1 MRNHALHAAL
11 AAACGL
17 GLAAPASA
25 AVWINELHYD
35 NTGTDAGEAVEVAG
49 AAGTSLAGWSVKLYN
64 GADGLV
70 YASYSLSGSIPSTC
84 GSFGVVSVSTPG
96 IQNGSPDGLALVDA
110 AGKAVQFLSYEG
122 SIRAKNGPA
131 KNLRSTD
138 IGVQET
144 ADTPLGFS
152 LQLAGS
158 GTVAADFVW
167 TAPFTA
173 TFGRCNADQTF
184 PGMDQPPAVASTSP
198 ADGASNVPAGSAIGI
213 VFSEPVAPLNDWATI
228 ICDAS
233 GAHGYTVAGGPSS
246 FTLQPTVAFGSLET
260 CTVRVLADRVFDT
273 DGNPDPMLADHVFS
287 FGTEVVNTGYYA
299 GVDASSPTML
309 RITLHE
315 TIDDHQ
321 RYPYTADTTDTWNIL
336 EFADEDPLNAG
347 RILDV
352 YKNASYAKAGGG
364 NTEYNR
370 EHTWP
375 KSYGFPTDGATNYPF
390 TDTHMLFLS
399 DSSYNSSRSNK
410 PYAGCTGTCTEHVTL
425 SNGGVGG
432 GSGVFPGFS
441 NWANS
446 TFWQTWSDRKG
457 DVARAV
463 LYMDVRYE
471 GGTHGITGAAEPDL
485 ILTNDPGLI
494 ATTGSNASIA
504 YMGLLSE
511 VLSWHAQD
519 PVDEK
524 ERLRNEAVFS
534 FQGNRNPFIDH
545 PEWVACLFQNVC
557 P

>member
-17 GLAAPASA
+17 GLAAPVA
-25 AVWINELHYD
+25 AEVWINEIHYD
-35 NTGTDAGEAVEVAG
+35 NTGTDTGEAVEIAG
-49 AAGTSLAGWSVKLYN
+49 PAGTSLAGWAIKLYN
-64 GADGLV
+64 GADGTV
-70 YASYSLSGSIPSTC
+70 YATYGLSGSIPATC
-84 GSFGVVSVSTPG
+84 GTFGVVSVSTPS
-96 IQNGSPDGLALVDA
+96 IQNGSPDGLALVDGT
-110 AGKAVQFLSYEG
+110 GKLVKFLSYEG
-122 SIRAKNGPA
+122 RFRGKNGPA
-131 KNLRSTD
+131 RNVQSTD

-144 ADTPLGFS
+144 TDTPVGQS

-158 GTVAADFVW
+158 GTAFADFVW
-167 TAPFTA
+167 TAPFLA
-173 TFGRCNADQTF
+173 TFGQCNADQTF
-184 PGMDQPPAVASTSP
+184 PGMDQPPAVASTAP
-198 ADGASNVPAGSAIGI
+198 ANGASNVPVGSAIGI

-228 ICDAS
+228 VCDAS
-233 GAHGYTVAGGPSS
+233 GAHGYTVAGGPTS

-260 CTVRVLADRVFDT
+260 CTVRVLANRVFDA

-287 FGTEVVNTGYYA
+287 FGTETVSNGYYA
-299 GVDASSPTML
+299 GVNASSPTML

-321 RYPYTADTTDTWNIL
+321 RYPYTATTTDTWDIL
-336 EFADEDPLNAG
+336 EFADQDPLNAG

-375 KSYGFPTDGATNYPF
+375 KSYGFPTDGSTNYPY

-410 PYAGCTGTCTEHVTL
+410 PYANCTGTCTEHVTL

-485 ILTNDPGLI
+485 ILTDDPGLI
-494 ATTGSNASIA
+494 ATTGSNTSIA

-511 VLSWHAQD
+511 VLRWHAED

-545 PEWVACLFQNVC
+545 PEWVACLFQNQC

>member
-1 MRNHALHAAL
+1 MQNHALQAAL
-11 AAACGL
+11 AAILGL
-17 GLAAPASA
+17 GLSTSASA
-25 AVWINELHYD
+25 DVWINEIHYD
-35 NTGTDAGEAVEVAG
+35 NTGTDTGEAVEVAG
-49 AAGTSLAGWSVKLYN
+49 AAGTSLAGWSIQLYN

-70 YASYSLSGSIPSTC
+70 YASYSLSGSIPATC
-84 GSFGVVSVSTPG
+84 GAFGVVAVNTPA

-110 AGKAVQFLSYEG
+110 TGKLVQFLSYEG
-122 SIRAKNGPA
+122 SLRAKGGPA

-144 ADTPLGFS
+144 ADTPLGES

-167 TAPFTA
+167 TAPFAA
-173 TFGRCNADQTF
+173 TFGQCNADQTF

-198 ADGASNVPAGSAIGI
+198 ADGASNVPAGSGIGI
-213 VFSEPVAPLNDWATI
+213 VFSEPVAPLIDWAAIT
-228 ICDAS
+228 CDAS
-233 GAHGYTVAGGPSS
+233 GAHGYSVAGGPTS

-287 FGTEVVNTGYYA
+287 FGTETISNDYYA
-299 GVDASSPTML
+299 GVNASSPTML

-321 RYPYTADTTDTWNIL
+321 RYPYTATTTDTWDIL
-336 EFADEDPLNAG
+336 EFADEDPLNAS

-375 KSYGFPTDGATNYPF
+375 KSYGFPTDGSTNYPY

-410 PYAGCTGTCTEHVTL
+410 PYANCTGTCTEHVTL

-471 GGTHGITGAAEPDL
+471 GGTHSITGAAEPDL
-485 ILTNDPGLI
+485 ILTDNPALI

-511 VLSWHAQD
+511 VLRWHAED
-519 PVDEK
+519 PVNEK
-524 ERLRNEAVFS
+524 ERLRNESVFS